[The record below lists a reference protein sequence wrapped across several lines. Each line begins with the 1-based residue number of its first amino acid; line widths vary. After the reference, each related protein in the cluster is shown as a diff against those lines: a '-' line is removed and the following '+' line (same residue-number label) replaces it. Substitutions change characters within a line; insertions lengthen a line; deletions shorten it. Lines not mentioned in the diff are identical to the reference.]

1 MKSDPM
7 AQSSAAGTAES
18 IFSRRRGWSAENVVG
33 FMMKQ
38 AVDHPECIS
47 LAAGLADPTT
57 LPVEITRQ
65 AAERM
70 LGDESL
76 ARASLQYGTTE
87 GSQRLRDLLLE
98 YLASL
103 EGVPSGELGVGS
115 DQLVLSTG
123 SQQMLALLCEAT
135 LDPGD
140 ICLIA
145 DTTYYVMLGTVTG
158 LGARAV
164 AVEADEDGLR
174 IDSLERILESLEH
187 AGELPRVKMIYV
199 VSDFDN
205 PRSVSLSIER
215 RRQLVEL
222 VAGYADRQR
231 ILLVEDAAYRELY
244 YDGEPR
250 PSVWSC
256 DPAGETV
263 ALVQTFSKCFS
274 PGLRV
279 GFGVL
284 PRHLVAPVLDLKG
297 NEDFGSTSFSQHLL
311 ATVFEDGQFSA
322 HAQRLRGAYAAKR
335 DALVG
340 AADEH
345 LGGVE
350 GVNWLVPAGGL
361 YVWMTVPERVDTGLG
376 GSLFERAV
384 NQEQVMYVP
393 GDLCY
398 IGTDGVRPSNQL
410 RLSFGVETPER
421 LTEGMSRLARAI
433 RAEL

>member
-1 MKSDPM
+1 M
-7 AQSSAAGTAES
+7 AQSSPAETAES
-18 IFSRRRGWSAENVVG
+18 VFSRRRDWSAENVVG

-47 LAAGLADPTT
+47 LAAGLVDPTT
-57 LPVEITRQ
+57 LPVEITRR

-98 YLASL
+98 YLATL
-103 EGVPSGELGVGS
+103 EGVPSDGLGIGR

-123 SQQMLALLCEAT
+123 SQQMLALLCEVT

-145 DTTYYVMLGTVTG
+145 DPTYYVMLGTVTG

-164 AVEADEDGLR
+164 AVEADGDGLR
-174 IDSLERILESLEH
+174 VDSLETMLEKLEH
-187 AGELPRVKMIYV
+187 AGELSRVKMIYV

-205 PRSVSLSIER
+205 PRSVSLANDR

-250 PSVWSC
+250 PSVWSY
-256 DPAGETV
+256 DLAGDTV

-311 ATVFEDGQFSA
+311 ATVFEDGLFPD
-322 HAQRLRGAYAAKR
+322 HAKRLRTAYAAKR
-335 DALVG
+335 DALAG
-340 AADEH
+340 AVDEH

-350 GVNWLVPAGGL
+350 GINWLVPDGGL
-361 YVWMTVPERVDTGLG
+361 YVWMTLPERVNTGLC

-398 IGTDGVRPSNQL
+398 IGTDGARPRNQL

>member
-1 MKSDPM
+1 MSVDGS
-7 AQSSAAGTAES
+7 QRSEVETL
-18 IFSRRRGWSAENVVG
+18 FSRRRDWSADNVVG

-47 LAAGLADPTT
+47 LAAGLVDPET
-57 LPVEITRQ
+57 LPVEVTRR

-98 YLASL
+98 YLARL
-103 EGVPSGELGVGS
+103 EGVSVDDLGIDR

-123 SQQMLALLCEAT
+123 SQQMLSLLCEAI

-145 DTTYYVMLGTVTG
+145 DPTYYVMLGTVTG

-164 AVEADEDGLR
+164 VVEADEGGLC
-174 IDSLERILESLEH
+174 LESLEAVLLSIEA
-187 AGELPRVKMIYV
+187 AGELSRVKMIYV

-205 PRSVSLSIER
+205 PRSVSLADDR
-215 RRQLVEL
+215 RGGLVDL

-244 YDGEPR
+244 YDGRPR
-250 PSVWSC
+250 PSVWGH
-256 DPAGETV
+256 DPAGDTV
-263 ALVQTFSKCFS
+263 ALVQTFSKCYS

-284 PRHLVAPVLDLKG
+284 PRRLIEPVLDLKG

-311 ATVFEDGQFSA
+311 ATVLEDGQFA
-322 HAQRLRGAYAAKR
+322 EHTGRLRQAYAAKR
-335 DALVG
+335 DALVRG
-340 AADEH
+340 ADEH
-345 LGGVE
+345 LGDVDGVE
-350 GVNWLVPAGGL
+350 WLVPDGGL

-376 GSLFERAV
+376 GSLFRRAV
-384 NQEQVMYVP
+384 EVEQVMYVP

-398 IGTDGVRPSNQL
+398 IGTNGLKPRNQL

-421 LTEGMSRLARAI
+421 LAEGLARLARAI

>member
-1 MKSDPM
+1 MTTR
-7 AQSSAAGTAES
+7 SSPTTAADLV
-18 IFSRRRGWSAENVVG
+18 FSRRRDWSADNVVG

-47 LAAGLADPTT
+47 LAAGLVDPQT
-57 LPVEITRQ
+57 LPVEVTRR

-98 YLASL
+98 YLAGL
-103 EGVPSGELGVGS
+103 EGVSRDGLGIGR

-145 DTTYYVMLGTVTG
+145 DPTYYVMLGTVNG
-158 LGARAV
+158 LGGRAV
-164 AVEADEDGLR
+164 AVEADEGGLR
-174 IDSLERILESLEH
+174 IESLERILASFERN
-187 AGELPRVKMIYV
+187 GELSRVKLIYI

-205 PRSVSLSIER
+205 PRSVSLAIDR
-215 RRQLVEL
+215 RRRLVEV

-231 ILLVEDAAYRELY
+231 ILVVEDAAYRELY
-244 YDGEPR
+244 YDGSPR
-250 PSVWSC
+250 PSVWGC
-256 DPAGETV
+256 DTAGETV

-284 PRHLVAPVLDLKG
+284 PRDLVEPVLDLKG

-311 ATVFEDGQFSA
+311 ATVFEDGLFPG
-322 HAQRLRGAYAAKR
+322 HVERLRAAYAAKR
-335 DALVG
+335 DALAR
-340 AADEH
+340 AAAEH
-345 LGGVE
+345 LGDVE
-350 GVNWLVPAGGL
+350 GVNWLVPDGGL
-361 YVWMTVPERVDTGLG
+361 YIWMTVPERVDTGLG

-384 NQEQVMYVP
+384 DREQVMYVP

-398 IGTDGVRPSNQL
+398 IGGDGVRPRNQL
-410 RLSFGVETPER
+410 RLSFGVEPPER
-421 LTEGMSRLARAI
+421 LAEGMARLARAI

>member
-1 MKSDPM
+1 MSH
-7 AQSSAAGTAES
+7 SSPAGTAAS
-18 IFSRRRGWSAENVVG
+18 VFSRRRDWSAENVVG

-47 LAAGLADPTT
+47 LAAGLVDPTT
-57 LPVEITRQ
+57 LPIEITRQ

-70 LGDESL
+70 LGDASL

-103 EGVPSGELGVGS
+103 EGVPGDELGIGS

-145 DTTYYVMLGTVTG
+145 DPTYYVMLGTVTG

-174 IDSLERILESLEH
+174 IDSLERSLESLEV

-205 PRSVSLSIER
+205 PRSVSLAIER

-250 PSVWSC
+250 PSVWSF
-256 DPAGETV
+256 DPAGDTV

-311 ATVFEDGQFSA
+311 ATVFEDGQFPA
-322 HAQRLRGAYAAKR
+322 HAQRLRAAYAAKR

-350 GVNWLVPAGGL
+350 GVNWLVPDGGL

-398 IGTDGVRPSNQL
+398 IGTDGVRPRNQL